1 MSNKVKDVNIKN
13 KHIANDIM
21 GTEHFDLNNIKI
33 DENSHIKLYI
43 YYIGYYLFTVL
54 DMWQLKNTS
63 VNPLYLIFRYLNGYF
78 EEINQNMYLML
89 VRSNE
94 SKEKSKKYKNLW
106 IKIRDLIG
114 LITKNIDDYDETFNS
129 DDKLPLNK

>member
-43 YYIGYYLFTVL
+43 YYIGYYLFTML
-54 DMWQLKNTS
+54 DM
-63 VNPLYLIFRYLNGYF
+63 
-78 EEINQNMYLML
+78 
-89 VRSNE
+89 
-94 SKEKSKKYKNLW
+94 
-106 IKIRDLIG
+106 
-114 LITKNIDDYDETFNS
+114 
-129 DDKLPLNK
+129 

>member
-43 YYIGYYLFTVL
+43 CYIGYYLFTML
-54 DMWQLKNTS
+54 DMWQLKNT
-63 VNPLYLIFRYLNGYF
+63 
-78 EEINQNMYLML
+78 
-89 VRSNE
+89 
-94 SKEKSKKYKNLW
+94 
-106 IKIRDLIG
+106 
-114 LITKNIDDYDETFNS
+114 
-129 DDKLPLNK
+129 